1 MATTA
6 AVSILLCALIV
17 LMFYHPGSDPGSA
30 SDARE
35 TRLALYTVL
44 VSTQALV
51 LCLWCLSSCSQAIA
65 SERNLKTFD
74 FLRTTRLSSSEL
86 LLGMMFGAPVIIGL
100 AAGISF
106 LAIAVTYAMLL
117 LVAVVL
123 SMAALTIS
131 MMTDRPRAAELVFLL
146 LLIGWPATAFI
157 SAMNG
162 GSRFPGLTAIPVV
175 IGLLPLYSG
184 SALPNEMTRFAH
196 VPFFGVQVPSLFVST

>member
-1 MATTA
+1 METAAVVAIRADLRPARMATTA

-17 LMFYHPGSDPGSA
+17 WMFYHPGSDLGSA

-86 LLGMMFGAPVIIGL
+86 LLGMMFGAPVTAYFVVACTMPFTLVIGL

-131 MMTDRPRAAELVFLL
+131 MMTDRPRA
-146 LLIGWPATAFI
+146 IDKT
-157 SAMNG
+157 
-162 GSRFPGLTAIPVV
+162 T
-175 IGLLPLYSG
+175 
-184 SALPNEMTRFAH
+184 
-196 VPFFGVQVPSLFVST
+196 